1 MLWGNV
7 IFIGSLAGTFLA
19 GKSFPLLM
27 FWAVLGAVGL
37 RTANAVPY
45 VMMADAIDYSEWKTG
60 IRPQGLLT
68 SFSGFMVK
76 LGMAAAGVI
85 GAAVMSAG
93 GYVENA
99 VQSASSVN
107 AIRANFIWIPM
118 ALSVVCVILSL
129 LYDLDKKYPKIIEEL
144 HQRKAE
150 SGR

>member
-1 MLWGNV
+1 M
-7 IFIGSLAGTFLA
+7 
-19 GKSFPLLM
+19 
-27 FWAVLGAVGL
+27 
-37 RTANAVPY
+37 
-45 VMMADAIDYSEWKTG
+45 
-60 IRPQGLLT
+60 
-68 SFSGFMVK
+68 
-76 LGMAAAGVI
+76 
-85 GAAVMSAG
+85 
-93 GYVENA
+93 ENA